1 MLSAA
6 LWAALG
12 QAALLVGA
20 VLCRQF
26 PSLTRPRGLGLI
38 MAFGAGAVISAVTTD
53 LVAEA
58 YRISGPK
65 ATGLGLALGAVG
77 FFLVT
82 GWLERRGESER
93 PELPLEEAAAIDPDA
108 PEEQTLEQ
116 EVHGASAT
124 EARNLTIGM
133 VLDGIPESIAI
144 GLTVFS
150 GTVSV
155 SLVAAVFL
163 AGLPEAIGVA
173 AALLAGGIAFSRI
186 LLRFAG
192 IVVVGAVA
200 GLAGYTVLSAAPS
213 ASVSIIEGIAAGAMI
228 VVVVNEM
235 IPIAVR
241 GTGRWAGLAAAGGFA
256 LSAFLAIH

>member
-1 MLSAA
+1 MVSAA

-20 VLCRQF
+20 LLCWRF
-26 PSLTRPRGLGLI
+26 PTLTRPRWLGLI

-58 YRISGPK
+58 YRGSGPK
-65 ATGLGLALGAVG
+65 ATGLGLALGAIG

-82 GWLERRGESER
+82 GFLERRGESER
-93 PELPLEEAAAIDPDA
+93 PEAPLEAAAAVSLDQ

-116 EVHGASAT
+116 GHGASPT

-173 AALLAGGIAFSRI
+173 AALLAGGIAITKI
-186 LLRFAG
+186 LARFTG
-192 IVVVGAVA
+192 IVVVGAVS
-200 GLAGYTVLSAAPS
+200 GLLGYTVLSAAPA
-213 ASVSIIEGIAAGAMI
+213 ASVSVIQGVAAGAMI

>member
-1 MLSAA
+1 MLAVPLTDPAA
-6 LWAALG
+6 LA
-12 QAALLVGA
+12 
-20 VLCRQF
+20 
-26 PSLTRPRGLGLI
+26 RPDHGVRRGCG
-38 MAFGAGAVISAVTTD
+38 D
-53 LVAEA
+53 L
-58 YRISGPK
+58 RRHDGPRLRGVSRERK

-77 FFLVT
+77 FFVVT

-93 PELPLEEAAAIDPDA
+93 PETPLEQAADISLDA
-108 PEEQTLEQ
+108 PEEQSLEQ
-116 EVHGASAT
+116 GHGASAT

-173 AALLAGGIAFSRI
+173 AALLAGGMALSRI

-200 GLAGYTVLSAAPS
+200 GLLGYTVLSASPP
-213 ASVSIIEGIAAGAMI
+213 ASVSVIQGIAAGAMI

>member
-1 MLSAA
+1 MLPAA
-6 LWAALG
+6 VWAALG
-12 QAALLVGA
+12 QAALVVGA
-20 VLCRQF
+20 LLCWRF
-26 PSLTRPRGLGLI
+26 PSLTRPRWLGLI

-53 LVAEA
+53 LVSEA
-58 YRISGPK
+58 YRESGPK
-65 ATGLGLALGAVG
+65 ATGLGLALGAIG
-77 FFLVT
+77 FFVLT

-93 PELPLEEAAAIDPDA
+93 PETPVEQAADISLDA
-108 PEEQTLEQ
+108 PEETSLEQ
-116 EVHGASAT
+116 GHGASAT
-124 EARNLTIGM
+124 EARNLTIGI

-173 AALLAGGIAFSRI
+173 AALLAGGMAISRI
-186 LLRFAG
+186 LARFAG
-192 IVVVGAVA
+192 IVVVGAVS
-200 GLAGYTVLSAAPS
+200 GLVGYTVLSASPP
-213 ASVSIIEGIAAGAMI
+213 ASVSVIQGIAAGAMI